1 MALEA
6 TLGFECYVVHV
17 YNIEVFAA
25 PLTSIWPPRDT
36 SWPQALADVHFNIV
50 EHQHYYIC
58 NSNDIRACIAY
69 FDPTEQHQQ
78 RIYYL
83 QGLHSCQH
91 CEVRLQH

>member
-1 MALEA
+1 MALET

-17 YNIEVFAA
+17 YNIEVFCG
-25 PLTSIWPPRDT
+25 PINIGPPRDT
-36 SWPQALADVHFNIV
+36 SWPQALTGVHFNIV
-50 EHQHYYIC
+50 EHQHYYTC
-58 NSNDIRACIAY
+58 NVNDTRACIAY

-78 RIYYL
+78 RIYCL